1 MNSRVQGWR
10 AAREQ
15 GETVEL
21 PSGQVATLRRV
32 HLLDLVESGRIPD
45 ELSGVVLQVIDEGV
59 KKPTIEDLSAY
70 IEVVNLV
77 AIASFVDPPV
87 AAEASEEA
95 LGVDEVPFLDR
106 ADVFRWANEGARK
119 LRPFRK
125 EEAGAVAPA

>member
-106 ADVFRWANEGARK
+106 AEVFRYCNEGARK

-125 EEAGAVAPA
+125 EEA